1 VTWFASG
8 VVRESRY
15 ARQQLAVRLGALVF
29 AAKVDDV
36 WPFGPLGR
44 AEEPRRTYAGTYDDA
59 WRRDRMPLLPVD
71 FDARYHFSV
80 PGSQLL
86 GTYADGDEA
95 LALANFHG
103 QSRIDSR
110 LPGNAVVVSSDL
122 LGDYFTRIADLDT
135 VIVWSSA
142 RKFSS
147 CGAWRFDHG

>member
-1 VTWFASG
+1 VAQGSD
-8 VVRESRY
+8 
-15 ARQQLAVRLGALVF
+15 AAVAGGLRRAL
-29 AAKVDDV
+29 
-36 WPFGPLGR
+36 PLFG
-44 AEEPRRTYAGTYDDA
+44 
-59 WRRDRMPLLPVD
+59 
-71 FDARYHFSV
+71 